1 MKKVLLFQLMFVVA
15 VQTWAQR
22 TVVSGTVV
30 HATTNEPVAGA
41 SVTMNNLSVV
51 TNEDGFFTLKSER
64 EAESITVSHVGYRLQ
79 QVKVTGQPLKIRLQ
93 PVTIQLQEVLV
104 LANDPRELVTRA
116 IDKIPNNYS
125 LRPEL
130 HRCFYRE
137 KAMKRQHYISV
148 AEGVIDLY
156 KTGYQRD
163 VTRDKVAIRKGRR
176 LMSPKQKDTLGV
188 KVLGGPVT
196 AIELDLVKNTEF
208 LFNGKELDHYDLQME
223 SPTVIGGRRQ
233 FVVSFRP
240 RTLLPYAL
248 FFGKLYIDQETLAFT
263 RAELSLDMSDREK
276 ATRVM
281 LVKKPVGVR
290 FRPRELS
297 MVVDYRLGADGLTRI
312 SFLSTT
318 FRFNCDWKRRLFATS
333 FAAFC
338 EMAVTSTT
346 ADDVKPIS
354 GRESFDQRDAFFD
367 KVDYFRD
374 PDFWEDYNII
384 EPSESLDKAVD
395 RLLKN

>member
-15 VQTWAQR
+15 VQAWTQR

-41 SVTMNNLSVV
+41 SVTVNNLSVV

-64 EAESITVSHVGYRLQ
+64 EAETITVSHVGYRLQ
-79 QVKVTGQPLKIRLQ
+79 QVKLTGQPLKIRLQ
-93 PVTIQLQEVLV
+93 PATIQLQEVLV
-104 LANDPRELVTRA
+104 TANDPRELVSRA

-125 LRPEL
+125 QRPEL

-137 KAMKRQHYISV
+137 KAMKRQHYVSV
-148 AEGVIDLY
+148 AEGVIDMY

-163 VTRDKVAIRKGRR
+163 VSRDKVAIRKGRR

-196 AIELDLVKNTEF
+196 SIELDLVKNTEF